1 MIASLLILTI
11 LAGPMMPASI
21 SLFGPGDVVP
31 EAVIES
37 QGAEAF
43 FTIQEISDELF
54 EYIYG
59 KSYKEDCTLPRSEL
73 RYLTVLHRNAEGQA
87 IVGEMMVNRSIADD
101 ILEIL
106 RELYDN
112 SYPIERM
119 LLIDRYNA
127 SDEASM
133 NDNNSSAFN
142 FRMIAHTAKP
152 SKHGLGMAVDINPLY
167 NPYHK
172 IYPSGKEVI
181 EPESGTAYLDRSKK
195 FTYKIERGDLCW
207 RLFIAHGFKWGG
219 GWTSSKDYQHFEK

>member
-31 EAVIES
+31 DSVVES
-37 QGAEAF
+37 QGAESF
-43 FTIQEISDELF
+43 FSIQDVSDEMF
-54 EYIYG
+54 DYIYG

-73 RYLTVLHRNAEGQA
+73 RYLTVLHRNIEGQA
-87 IVGEMMVNRSIADD
+87 IVGEIMVNKAIANDV
-101 ILEIL
+101 LEIF

-112 SYPIERM
+112 GYPIERM
-119 LLIDRYNA
+119 LLVDRYDA

-133 NDNNSSAFN
+133 NDNNSCGFN
-142 FRMIAHTAKP
+142 FRIIAHTSKP

-172 IYPSGKEVI
+172 ITASGIEVI
-181 EPESGTAYLDRSKK
+181 QPEAGAAYLDRSKK
-195 FTYKIERGDLCW
+195 FPYKIERGDLCW

-219 GWTSSKDYQHFEK
+219 GWASSKDYQHFEK